1 MKKIGDWKASYYS
14 SGTKTWKYGRLIIY
28 TSCIRF
34 VEDNEGRNRVDVRIF
49 FEDFFELK
57 KETTSFFFG
66 AITVRVRAVKYWFS
80 SLTDRGHV
88 FNTIEH
94 FWKENLFA
102 SSEGEGSC
110 SSEPLRMLYDAQ
122 DTLTLAGRTVQ
133 KQGQQIDAACSDMNK
148 IHNDLAVADTLIY
161 NLDSWFS
168 KWKIKAPQV
177 QIKVHGQSIVIEKS
191 EYPIVYAKTQR
202 AQHLP
207 GTLVVSSDTLDVLN
221 AQNSLDISFLVRE
234 VTEVSVHTPW
244 EATIAQS
251 RIGQTVH
258 TVHLIAARLVHILQK
273 LEVLLPGKIDYED
286 PPFDTGHE
294 NDELDF
300 DEHTPEDDDEVANS
314 RGHFEA
320 NKKMSHAEAAK
331 MGQVLQDMKSLAL
344 GIQREQDRQLHQL
357 DKLSGSVDK
366 AREIMRSDARKI
378 NSLQ

>member
-1 MKKIGDWKASYYS
+1 MLFTPRAMNSFL
-14 SGTKTWKYGRLIIY
+14 LIIQAEIY
-28 TSCIRF
+28 LF
-34 VEDNEGRNRVDVRIF
+34 V
-49 FEDFFELK
+49 
-57 KETTSFFFG
+57 
-66 AITVRVRAVKYWFS
+66 Y
-80 SLTDRGHV
+80 
-88 FNTIEH
+88 
-94 FWKENLFA
+94 NLIYFYF

-133 KQGQQIDAACSDMNK
+133 KQGHQIDAACSDMNK

-177 QIKVHGQSIVIEKS
+177 QIKVHGQSIPVVIEKS

-251 RIGQTVH
+251 RIGQAVH

-273 LEVLLPGKIDYED
+273 LEVLLPGKINYED
-286 PPFDTGHE
+286 PAFDTGHQ

-300 DEHTPEDDDEVANS
+300 DEHTPGMRRSSLFCLPVTLLCKVLPIKAPGKQTLGP
-314 RGHFEA
+314 RCCLKFMAGVLHGHLLLY
-320 NKKMSHAEAAK
+320 M
-331 MGQVLQDMKSLAL
+331 
-344 GIQREQDRQLHQL
+344 
-357 DKLSGSVDK
+357 
-366 AREIMRSDARKI
+366 
-378 NSLQ
+378 